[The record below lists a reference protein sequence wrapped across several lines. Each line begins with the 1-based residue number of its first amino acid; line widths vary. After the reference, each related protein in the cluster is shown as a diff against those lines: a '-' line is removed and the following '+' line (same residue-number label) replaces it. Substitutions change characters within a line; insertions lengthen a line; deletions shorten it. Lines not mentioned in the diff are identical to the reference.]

1 MSRPMLLAMWLVAA
15 ALPAMADGMQMP
27 KDHGSRTASPVE
39 KANAAAMGA
48 MMKGM
53 DVPASGNAD
62 KDFARMMMAHH
73 EGAIAMAKVELQY
86 GKDPELQALA
96 HMVVEAQERE
106 IVQMKTW
113 LAAHP

>member
-1 MSRPMLLAMWLVAA
+1 MRRPAVLILGLLALVSPALGDEMTMPMAHGGASSAA
-15 ALPAMADGMQMP
+15 
-27 KDHGSRTASPVE
+27 E
-39 KANAAAMGA
+39 KANAAAMHA

-53 DVPASGNAD
+53 AGKSTGNPD

-96 HMVVEAQERE
+96 RDIVSAQEKE
-106 IVQMKTW
+106 IAQMKAW